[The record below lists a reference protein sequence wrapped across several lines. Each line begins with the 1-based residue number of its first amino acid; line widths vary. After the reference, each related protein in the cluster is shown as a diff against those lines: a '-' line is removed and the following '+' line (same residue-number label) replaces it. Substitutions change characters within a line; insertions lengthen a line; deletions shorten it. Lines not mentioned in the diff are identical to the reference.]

1 MNISQYKTKVAS
13 RYMPVDPEQIG
24 LKIMEADHYFTS
36 IKFDGYFA
44 ALEIKKGKATLFD
57 RNGNPKEIE
66 AITSAAKSIEE
77 DVLLAGE
84 ICVFKNG
91 KSTNNRE
98 VAAAMG
104 APDKHDIRFGVFDI
118 IAYKGE
124 EPTLDL
130 KEKTALIKKLACS
143 KELFA
148 IEQTF
153 MESRKDIIAFY
164 KDIAGKEEGAVVR
177 SADGIIY
184 KIKPSITLDLV
195 VLGYALSSGED
206 EILRELL
213 LGVAKDKGEFQIVT
227 KCGNGFSDKDRQEF
241 VKKLKPLRAASQY
254 TEVSGAKTAF
264 VMLEPSLVIE
274 LSCLDIISETTKG
287 AIRKSVLSYSKKEG
301 YTPKEQSATISC
313 ISPVFERFRDDKKAT
328 ATDAGEHQFS
338 YLIDE
343 TATDKPAD
351 VKPSTIKLR
360 EVYTKSSKTGTAVR
374 KFSGIQT
381 NKEETGQYAPFVVL
395 YTDFSP
401 GRKTP
406 LEQDIFLCAT
416 SKDMEKKMAELVEE
430 NIKKGWEKV

>member
-1 MNISQYKTKVAS
+1 MNISQYKTKIAS

-24 LKIMEADHYFTS
+24 LKIIEADYYFTS

-57 RNGNPKEIE
+57 RNGNPKEIK
-66 AITSAAKSIEE
+66 AITTAAKSIKE
-77 DVLLAGE
+77 DVMLAGE

-91 KSTNNRE
+91 KSSSNRE

-104 APDKHDIRFGVFDI
+104 DPDKYDIRFGVFDI
-118 IAYKGE
+118 ISYKGE
-124 EPTLDL
+124 ESSLDV
-130 KEKTALIKKLACS
+130 KEKTALIKKLATS
-143 KELFA
+143 NEVFA
-148 IEQTF
+148 IEQTL

-177 SADGIIY
+177 SSDGIIY

-241 VKKLKPLRAASQY
+241 VKKLKPLTVASEY

-264 VMLEPSLVIE
+264 VMVEPSLVME
-274 LSCLDIISETTKG
+274 LSCLDVISETTKG
-287 AIRKSVLSYSKKEG
+287 AIRKSVLNYSKKEG
-301 YTPKEQSATISC
+301 YTLKEQAATISC
-313 ISPVFERFRDDKKAT
+313 ISPVFERFRDDKKAN
-328 ATDAGEHQFS
+328 AADAGEKQFS

-343 TATDKPAD
+343 TAKDETAD

-360 EVYTKSSKTGTAVR
+360 EVYTKSGKGGTAVR
-374 KFSGIQT
+374 KFLGIQT
-381 NKEETGQYAPFVVL
+381 HKEKTGQYSPFVVL
-395 YTDFSP
+395 YTDFSA

-406 LEQDIFLCAT
+406 LEQDIFLCAS

>member
-24 LKIMEADHYFTS
+24 LKIMEADYYFTS
-36 IKFDGYFA
+36 IKHDGYFA
-44 ALEIKKGKATLFD
+44 ALEIKNGKATLYD
-57 RNGNPKEIE
+57 RNGNPKEIK
-66 AITSAAKSIEE
+66 AITNAAKSIKE
-77 DVLLAGE
+77 DVMLAGE

-91 KSTNNRE
+91 KSSSNRE
-98 VAAAMG
+98 VAAAIG

-118 IAYKGE
+118 ISYKGDE
-124 EPTLDL
+124 LSLDA
-130 KEKTALIKKLACS
+130 KEKTALIKKLATS
-143 KELFA
+143 NEVFA
-148 IEQTF
+148 IEQTL

-177 SADGIIY
+177 SSDGIIY

-241 VKKLKPLRAASQY
+241 VKKLKPLTVASEY

-264 VMLEPSLVIE
+264 VMVEPILVME
-274 LSCLDIISETTKG
+274 LSCLDVISETTKG
-287 AIRKSVLSYSKKEG
+287 AIRKSVLNYSKKEG
-301 YTPKEQSATISC
+301 YTLKEQVATISC

-328 ATDAGEHQFS
+328 APDAGEKQFS

-343 TATDKPAD
+343 TTKEESAA
-351 VKPSTIKLR
+351 VKPSTINLR
-360 EVYTKSSKTGTAVR
+360 EVYTKSGKGGTAVR
-374 KFSGIQT
+374 KFLGIQT
-381 NKEETGQYAPFVVL
+381 HKEKTGQYSPFVVL
-395 YTDFSP
+395 YTDFSA

-406 LEQDIFLCAT
+406 MEQDIFLCAT

>member
-13 RYMPVDPEQIG
+13 RYMPLDPEQIG
-24 LKIMEADHYFTS
+24 LKIIEVDYYFTS
-36 IKFDGYFA
+36 IKFDGYFG

-66 AITSAAKSIEE
+66 AITTAAKSIKE

-130 KEKTALIKKLACS
+130 KEKTALIKKLATS
-143 KELFA
+143 NEVFA
-148 IEQTF
+148 IEQTL

-164 KDIAGKEEGAVVR
+164 KDISGKEEGAVVR

-195 VLGYALSSGED
+195 VLGYALNSGED

-227 KCGNGFSDKDRQEF
+227 KCGNGFSDKDRQEY

-416 SKDMEKKMAELVEE
+416 SNDMEKKMAELVEE

>member
-1 MNISQYKTKVAS
+1 
-13 RYMPVDPEQIG
+13 
-24 LKIMEADHYFTS
+24 MEADYYFTS
-36 IKFDGYFA
+36 IKHDGYFA
-44 ALEIKKGKATLFD
+44 ALEIKKGKATLYD
-57 RNGNPKEIE
+57 RNGNPKEIK
-66 AITSAAKSIEE
+66 AITNAAKSIKE
-77 DVLLAGE
+77 DVMLAGE

-91 KSTNNRE
+91 KSSSNRE

-118 IAYKGE
+118 ISYKGDE
-124 EPTLDL
+124 LSLDA
-130 KEKTALIKKLACS
+130 KEKTALIKKLATS
-143 KELFA
+143 NEVFA
-148 IEQTF
+148 IEQTL

-177 SADGIIY
+177 SSDGIIY

-213 LGVAKDKGEFQIVT
+213 LGVAKDKDKGEFQIVT

-241 VKKLKPLRAASQY
+241 VKKLKTLKVASEY

-264 VMLEPSLVIE
+264 VMVEPSLVVE
-274 LSCLDIISETTKG
+274 LSCLDVISESTKG
-287 AIRKSVLSYSKKEG
+287 AIRKCILNYSKKEG
-301 YTPKEQSATISC
+301 YTLKEQAATISC

-343 TATDKPAD
+343 TAKDETAD
-351 VKPSTIKLR
+351 VKLSTIKLR
-360 EVYTKSSKTGTAVR
+360 EVYTKSGKGGTAVR
-374 KFSGIQT
+374 KFLGIQT
-381 NKEETGQYAPFVVL
+381 HKEKTGQYSPFVVL
-395 YTDFSP
+395 YTDFSV

-406 LEQDIFLCAT
+406 MEQDIFLCAS

-430 NIKKGWEKV
+430 NIKKGWKKV